1 MLPQIGKFSLLPW
14 HGQALRRSAKT
25 KQVFVIAKSDGHIVE
40 NIFGRPVRSQQLSAD
55 LSANRLELASLVGQK
70 LALQESQQALH
81 SESMV
86 ICARTSVVMR
96 CCLLVPIA
104 GASGRAS

>member
-40 NIFGRPVRSQQLSAD
+40 NVFLVDLFDRS
-55 LSANRLELASLVGQK
+55 NCPR
-70 LALQESQQALH
+70 
-81 SESMV
+81 
-86 ICARTSVVMR
+86 ICPPTVSN
-96 CCLLVPIA
+96 
-104 GASGRAS
+104 